1 MKRVDNVLALVC
13 GIFLLMIVIVFS
25 IQASRGFDPEYETKK
40 ALRTA
45 LLGEI
50 FTGDDEADQIEID
63 RLMELPKYVLA
74 FPTGELAKSN
84 WLFVDESLEYAVEFN
99 WIDSFTVK
107 GKVIFDRTEKRKKR

>member
-1 MKRVDNVLALVC
+1 MKHIFGLM
-13 GIFLLMIVIVFS
+13 GIVGLLIIVAAVF
-25 IQASRGFDPEYETKK
+25 AGRGFDPKYEAGR

-50 FTGDDEADQIEID
+50 FTGDDEADYIEID
-63 RLMELPKYVLA
+63 RLMELPKYVKA

-99 WIDSFTVK
+99 WIDSFIVK
-107 GKVIFDRTEKRKKR
+107 GKVVFDRTRKE